1 VSSSLTVVEATRRD
15 MMERH
20 EFEQRLIE
28 GVGDEIA
35 RIATAH
41 FGEML
46 TRGDGVVFDIRD
58 EGTVKLIAVDHFD
71 EGGLLITIEAEDASR
86 YLVRFEIGR
95 GHIAIEAVPLDA

>member
-1 VSSSLTVVEATRRD
+1 

-35 RIATAH
+35 QIATGH
-41 FGEML
+41 FREML
-46 TRGDGVVFDIRD
+46 AHEDGVVFPIRD
-58 EGTVKLIAVDHFD
+58 EGNVKLIAVDHYD
-71 EGGLLITIEAEDASR
+71 EGGLLITIEAENGNR